1 MGTGAGCLRCFPQG
15 EAAMVRTE
23 KRGFESRA
31 DHFGDFFSVK
41 SKGTSS
47 QRRLEIQS
55 TETWA
60 AHFASLVLSVCVNR
74 TVGTQSRSGGGGGWV
89 GGSPG
94 FVPPHPPLVPP
105 DLPALSWGSLLRFC
119 LEKHL
124 LLPRSLKI
132 SRLDDFSGLKS
143 QIS

>member
-1 MGTGAGCLRCFPQG
+1 
-15 EAAMVRTE
+15 MVRTE

-74 TVGTQSRSGGGGGWV
+74 TVGTQSRSGGGGG
-89 GGSPG
+89 
-94 FVPPHPPLVPP
+94 
-105 DLPALSWGSLLRFC
+105 
-119 LEKHL
+119 
-124 LLPRSLKI
+124 
-132 SRLDDFSGLKS
+132 
-143 QIS
+143 